1 MNIEENAVPKF
12 MKSRPIPFALKELVV
27 EEIER
32 LEGEGILKPVSFS
45 HWASP
50 IVIATRPDG
59 RIRMRGYFKSTINP
73 ILENEE
79 YPMPTAEDLFNEMQ
93 GGKRFSK
100 IDLSRAYLQVEL
112 DEESQKY
119 CIINTCKGL
128 RQYTRM
134 PYGVK
139 PGSGIF
145 QKLIES
151 QLKGISKTVIKIDDV
166 LLSGCDDDEHLENLC
181 KVFEVLENMG
191 VTVNAEKCRLFEK
204 EVEYNGFIIDRN
216 GVRTNPQKIKAVL
229 DAPAPNN
236 VKELQSFIG
245 AINYYGRFI
254 EDFASLAKPLLQKDE
269 QYLWGASKY

>member
-1 MNIEENAVPKF
+1 
-12 MKSRPIPFALKELVV
+12 
-27 EEIER
+27 
-32 LEGEGILKPVSFS
+32 
-45 HWASP
+45 
-50 IVIATRPDG
+50 
-59 RIRMRGYFKSTINP
+59 
-73 ILENEE
+73 
-79 YPMPTAEDLFNEMQ
+79 MPTAEDLFNEMQ

-119 CIINTCKGL
+119 CIINTCKEL

-139 PGSGIF
+139 PRSGIF

-254 EDFASLAKPLLQKDE
+254 EDFASLGKPLLQKDE
-269 QYLWGASKY
+269 QYRWGASKY